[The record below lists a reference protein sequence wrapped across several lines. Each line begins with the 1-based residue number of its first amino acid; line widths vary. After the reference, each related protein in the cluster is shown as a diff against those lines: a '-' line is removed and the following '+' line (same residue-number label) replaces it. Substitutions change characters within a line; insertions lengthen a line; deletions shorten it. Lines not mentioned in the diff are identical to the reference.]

1 MSALK
6 KPDCK
11 ENKTTSTTPSKKTNH
26 LSIVSDNTVVQKAE
40 IERMKKVIA
49 EKIKDPALARK
60 AAMIIS
66 EMLDKK

>member
-11 ENKTTSTTPSKKTNH
+11 ETKDNTPTKKVNH
-26 LSIVSDNTVVQKAE
+26 LSIVNDDNTVVQKAE
-40 IERMKKVIA
+40 IERMKKVIN

>member
-11 ENKTTSTTPSKKTNH
+11 DTKINTPAKKVNH
-26 LSIVSDNTVVQKAE
+26 LNIVNDDNTVVQKAE
-40 IERMKKVIA
+40 IERMKKVIN
-49 EKIKDPALARK
+49 ENIKDPALARK

>member
-1 MSALK
+1 MGALK

-11 ENKTTSTTPSKKTNH
+11 KENKPSH
-26 LSIVSDNTVVQKAE
+26 LSLVNDDNTVVQKAE
-40 IERMKKVIA
+40 IDRMKKAIT

>member
-1 MSALK
+1 MSAV
-6 KPDCK
+6 
-11 ENKTTSTTPSKKTNH
+11 KKTECFDN
-26 LSIVSDNTVVQKAE
+26 LTTVNDNTLVQKLE
-40 IERMKKVIA
+40 IERMKKIIA